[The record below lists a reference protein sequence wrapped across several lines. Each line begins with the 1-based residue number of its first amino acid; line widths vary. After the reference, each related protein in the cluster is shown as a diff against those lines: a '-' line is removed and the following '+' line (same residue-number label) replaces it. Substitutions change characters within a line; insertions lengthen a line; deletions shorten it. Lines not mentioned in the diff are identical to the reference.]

1 MKIMKQR
8 KLKKLCCLSF
18 VALLLGMGFSSCSF
32 PRIYLDLVNQTSS
45 PVWISFPSPIYAL
58 NTRRHEIKS
67 GLEERI
73 DFPVPNP
80 QSKKAVEKLS
90 RKIPFFCFATPT
102 DSVRFEGPEE
112 VMKIF
117 SLKGD
122 EKDSYKFFITD
133 SLFASKE

>member
-1 MKIMKQR
+1 MYR
-8 KLKKLCCLSF
+8 EKKYHLYIIGLC
-18 VALLLGMGFSSCSF
+18 MGFSSCSF

-45 PVWISFPSPIYAL
+45 PVLISFPSPIYAL

-73 DFPVPNP
+73 NFPVSNP
-80 QSKKAVEKLS
+80 QSKKAVEKLC
-90 RKIPFFCFATPT
+90 RKISFFCFATPT

-122 EKDSYKFFITD
+122 EKNSYKFFITD
-133 SLFASKE
+133 SLFVSKE

>member
-1 MKIMKQR
+1 
-8 KLKKLCCLSF
+8 
-18 VALLLGMGFSSCSF
+18 MGFSSCSF
-32 PRIYLDLVNQTSS
+32 SRIYLDLVNQTSS

-58 NTRRHEIKS
+58 NTRRREIKS

-122 EKDSYKFFITD
+122 EKNSYKFFITD
-133 SLFASKE
+133 SLFVSKE